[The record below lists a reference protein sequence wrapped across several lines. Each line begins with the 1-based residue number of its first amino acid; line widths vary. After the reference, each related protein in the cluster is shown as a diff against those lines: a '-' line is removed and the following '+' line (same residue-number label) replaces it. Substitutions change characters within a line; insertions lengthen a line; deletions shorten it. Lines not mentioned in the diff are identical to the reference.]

1 MSTSGYSSVT
11 DSQLF
16 VGSQFWP
23 ENSQAAS
30 QSVSLSSKT
39 STQNS
44 QEGSDPIPLSSY
56 QTKPL
61 LFGEAKEKSKGF
73 NILDKFEEDKKK
85 TKENLDSNILA
96 NECVYIR
103 DTLNKIQQLATGT
116 EKNSAVFHTVLEKI
130 DGFASALQNNLI
142 SLQSDISLQL
152 QTLLNKV
159 NSQSEAMTGL
169 VDRME
174 KTGCTTTELGSSVL
188 SLKNSVECLKKDHE
202 SERDMLEEALKLLS
216 ALVSKDS
223 AKPSPVTVMDSIIQT
238 SPSLT
243 QSFCKSLQENTL
255 ESSQPSGICKAV
267 PHQDTTCFIGKR
279 KRSKFFSARRKKRP
293 LVIPQKSKQAI
304 SEEKRPSPINCIK
317 KPLSERNNLKENRS
331 PEASRCFYTPLS
343 CWSQDSNSSA
353 CLNGIEPILDT
364 TEPSVKPGGLWQ
376 LFELGCEFDED
387 F

>member
-130 DGFASALQNNLI
+130 DGFASACKFAFSIYFCAAMIIFTVCI
-142 SLQSDISLQL
+142 SFLP
-152 QTLLNKV
+152 
-159 NSQSEAMTGL
+159 
-169 VDRME
+169 VD
-174 KTGCTTTELGSSVL
+174 G
-188 SLKNSVECLKKDHE
+188 
-202 SERDMLEEALKLLS
+202 
-216 ALVSKDS
+216 
-223 AKPSPVTVMDSIIQT
+223 
-238 SPSLT
+238 
-243 QSFCKSLQENTL
+243 
-255 ESSQPSGICKAV
+255 AV
-267 PHQDTTCFIGKR
+267 
-279 KRSKFFSARRKKRP
+279 
-293 LVIPQKSKQAI
+293 V
-304 SEEKRPSPINCIK
+304 
-317 KPLSERNNLKENRS
+317 
-331 PEASRCFYTPLS
+331 
-343 CWSQDSNSSA
+343 
-353 CLNGIEPILDT
+353 
-364 TEPSVKPGGLWQ
+364 
-376 LFELGCEFDED
+376 
-387 F
+387 